1 MTSTSTRPLLKRGAA
16 ANRPHDALRS
26 ALVHRVVQ
34 MSFQTPGRALIEYSD
49 TLGVSNALQ
58 LFRDRVIFGSRV
70 HLSLSNFS
78 HVHVSSHPAVRSSQQ
93 FSVDLDSSQ
102 DDPSSELKAAED
114 SPEAR
119 MSFSPMIPSRTLH
132 ARQVPAHIKL
142 IAIRNAI
149 RQSHR
154 KRAATGIST
163 SAAQVTHRG
172 CVAFVFVCSQRS
184 FFRRVVCSS

>member
-1 MTSTSTRPLLKRGAA
+1 
-16 ANRPHDALRS
+16 
-26 ALVHRVVQ
+26 
-34 MSFQTPGRALIEYSD
+34 MSFQTPGRALIEYSSAIS
-49 TLGVSNALQ
+49 VYNALQ

-93 FSVDLDSSQ
+93 FSVDLDSSS
-102 DDPSSELKAAED
+102 DDPSSEFKHAED
-114 SPEAR
+114 SPESR

-149 RQSHR
+149 RQTTAGHQAVACDTV
-154 KRAATGIST
+154 RAFCSSLLVAFRVSC
-163 SAAQVTHRG
+163 RG
-172 CVAFVFVCSQRS
+172 CASLVSCVRAE
-184 FFRRVVCSS
+184 